1 MLPAPA
7 VELAVFSLQCSEAG
21 LTARF
26 FVFLPATRHRIGSRL
41 TLAILHA
48 IDGYMQKIQ
57 ILFPNPLMGRVRAVA
72 TEEDRPVSEVIRRA
86 VERFLEMRPEK
97 SRPHWEIPTFRGG
110 QILVSAERLK
120 DVIYDDE
127 HL

>member
-1 MLPAPA
+1 M
-7 VELAVFSLQCSEAG
+7 
-21 LTARF
+21 ARF
-26 FVFLPATRHRIGSRL
+26 FVFSHFLPATRHCLGSRL
-41 TLAILHA
+41 PLVILHA
-48 IDGYMQKIQ
+48 INGYMQKIQ

-72 TEEDRPVSEVIRRA
+72 AEEDRPVSEVIRRA
-86 VERFLEMRPEK
+86 VERFLEMRPEQ
-97 SRPHWEIPTFRGG
+97 SRPHREIPTFRGG

>member
-1 MLPAPA
+1 M
-7 VELAVFSLQCSEAG
+7 
-21 LTARF
+21 
-26 FVFLPATRHRIGSRL
+26 
-41 TLAILHA
+41 
-48 IDGYMQKIQ
+48 
-57 ILFPNPLMGRVRAVA
+57 A

-97 SRPHWEIPTFRGG
+97 SRPHREIPTFRGG
-110 QILVSAERLK
+110 KILVSAARLK